1 MSLSGLNA
9 YGPAVFRCA
18 ILFLRFWSYGINGM
32 RLSPEHAAT
41 ISRVVQRHLGASAR
55 VYLFGSRIDDEA
67 RGGDIDLLV
76 VSDEPV
82 ADPQRATL
90 TLTARLQRRLGDQ
103 PIDVLLIDPETT
115 MQPVHQEALRT
126 GVPL

>member
-1 MSLSGLNA
+1 
-9 YGPAVFRCA
+9 
-18 ILFLRFWSYGINGM
+18 M
-32 RLSPEHAAT
+32 RLSKRQQDS
-41 ISRVVQRHLGASAR
+41 IRSVVAEVVGPRAR
-55 VYLFGSRIDDEA
+55 VHLFGSRTDDAA

-82 ADPQRATL
+82 TDPQRATL